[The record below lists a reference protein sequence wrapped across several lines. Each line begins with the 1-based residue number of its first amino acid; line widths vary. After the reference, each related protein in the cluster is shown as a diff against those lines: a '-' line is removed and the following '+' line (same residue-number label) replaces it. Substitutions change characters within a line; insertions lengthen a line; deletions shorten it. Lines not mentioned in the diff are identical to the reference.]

1 MSTNHDREERPGRK
15 PVIVGVDGSD
25 ASIDALRRAARIS
38 SALGLHLKA
47 VTAWQYPL
55 MFGTYVPDVNW
66 SPEDD
71 ARATMETAIDGA
83 FEDELPQ
90 DMSTCVRK
98 GTPAQVLIEESRH
111 AEMLVLGSRG
121 HGGFA
126 GLLLGS
132 VSSAC
137 AERSHCPVLIIHGDR
152 AEPSRTAVGDR

>member
-1 MSTNHDREERPGRK
+1 MMSTNHTDEEHPERR

-25 ASIDALRRAARIS
+25 ASIDALQRAARIS
-38 SALGLHLKA
+38 SRLDLPLK
-47 VTAWQYPL
+47 VVSVWQYPL

-66 SPEDD
+66 YPQEDAKAAVQATID
-71 ARATMETAIDGA
+71 AA
-83 FEDELPQ
+83 FEDELPR

-98 GTPAQVLIEESRH
+98 GTPAHVLIEESQH

-126 GLLLGS
+126 GLILGS

-137 AERSHCPVLIIHGDR
+137 AEHAHCPVLIVHSDR
-152 AEPSRTAVGDR
+152 AETTAG